1 MNMNSPDPYYLTY
14 QAHCAACQWSGP
26 SRLCAND
33 ADDDTLDHADTGQ
46 HTRNMERWSGM
57 VDTAESVR

>member
-1 MNMNSPDPYYLTY
+1 MTRDPYYLTY

-26 SRLCAND
+26 SRLSAND

-46 HTRNMERWSGM
+46 HHRNVERHQ
-57 VDTAESVR
+57 D